1 MLVSAAQP
9 RPLISTASREA
20 IAGLP
25 ADAGIMLAD
34 GLLKVSVQSSKSI
47 QTALGRM
54 IRLRVAASAVGSNF
68 GT

>member
-1 MLVSAAQP
+1 MLVPAAQP
-9 RPLISTASREA
+9 RPLISTASLEA

-54 IRLRVAASAVGSNF
+54 IRLRVVASAVGSNF

>member
-1 MLVSAAQP
+1 MLVPAAQP